1 MQAIDTEAMDMVNR
15 RIDNYMDTYIDGQ
28 KSFCMLIQLKTKWWW
43 G

>member
-28 KSFCMLIQLKTKWWW
+28 KKLLYVNPAQN
-43 G
+43 